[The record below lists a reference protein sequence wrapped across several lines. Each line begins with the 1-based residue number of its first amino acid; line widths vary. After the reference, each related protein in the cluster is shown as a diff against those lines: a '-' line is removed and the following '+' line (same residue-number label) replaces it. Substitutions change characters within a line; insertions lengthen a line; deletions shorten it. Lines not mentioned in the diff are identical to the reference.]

1 MHIHARTYAF
11 CKMENKNVK
20 HIVRHSIVRF
30 ILLLHNSSASYKILY
45 FIYERNSPKKNKTKC
60 PEIHCPSGLC
70 TPRRKPAASFACLLL
85 VSGVTLYG
93 ASAID
98 AFFKYGVFDV
108 LFGRVLFLLFKKLL
122 CSSTRVR
129 LRPAVQRH
137 FVFIFVRKFVFS
149 K

>member
-1 MHIHARTYAF
+1 MIFCLRT
-11 CKMENKNVK
+11 KL
-20 HIVRHSIVRF
+20 S
-30 ILLLHNSSASYKILY
+30 
-45 FIYERNSPKKNKTKC
+45 KKNKTKC

-70 TPRRKPAASFACLLL
+70 TPRRKPAASFACLRL

-93 ASAID
+93 VSAID

-137 FVFIFVRKFVFS
+137 FVFILFLFCKIKLVRNTAFLGLRFFFQIADPPS
-149 K
+149 KELIETYFFIEFFFTSFLS